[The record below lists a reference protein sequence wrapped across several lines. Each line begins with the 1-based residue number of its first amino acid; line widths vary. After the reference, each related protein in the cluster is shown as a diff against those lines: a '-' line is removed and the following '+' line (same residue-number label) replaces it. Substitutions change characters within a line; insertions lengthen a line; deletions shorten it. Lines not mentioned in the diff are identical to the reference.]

1 MTIKA
6 TISISIDIP
15 FNTVFKLYP
24 SELIMDDA
32 SMLILVSYVI
42 IWLFRTES
50 LYFTWIVISCSPNLS
65 SPINSIGMLNGTGLS
80 GSISSMYCVDSLM
93 LESPLGFY
101 VINPN
106 KPSLFP
112 SFRISPITVCCP
124 DNSITLT
131 P

>member
-42 IWLFRTES
+42 I
-50 LYFTWIVISCSPNLS
+50 
-65 SPINSIGMLNGTGLS
+65 
-80 GSISSMYCVDSLM
+80 
-93 LESPLGFY
+93 
-101 VINPN
+101 
-106 KPSLFP
+106 
-112 SFRISPITVCCP
+112 
-124 DNSITLT
+124 
-131 P
+131 